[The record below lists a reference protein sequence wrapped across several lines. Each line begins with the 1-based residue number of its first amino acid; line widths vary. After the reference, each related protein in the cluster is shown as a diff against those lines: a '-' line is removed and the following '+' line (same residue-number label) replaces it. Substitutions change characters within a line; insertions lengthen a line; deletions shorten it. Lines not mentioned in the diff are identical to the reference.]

1 MGKIEWKR
9 LFHAMRETLM
19 VMLTGLILIA
29 LAILPL
35 ALAIK
40 TGKILWLVLYAVAF
54 FVGET
59 WEKYNDR

>member
-19 VMLTGLILIA
+19 VMLAGLILIA

-40 TGKILWLVLYAVAF
+40 TGKILWLVLYVVAF
-54 FVGET
+54 FIGET

>member
-1 MGKIEWKR
+1 MKKIEWKR

-19 VMLTGLILIA
+19 VMLAGLVLIA

-35 ALAIK
+35 ALAVK
-40 TGKILWLVLYAVAF
+40 TENILWLILYAVVIF
-54 FVGET
+54 IGET